1 MADKSEPVESAD
13 LKQDKVDQEELEATE
28 ADNTKTEALTDDS
41 DIEELSQE
49 EISALISPVADKK
62 ISDIPEDLPQNE
74 DTDQLLEQNDVTD
87 EKDIP
92 IKPLEEMNTDPNT
105 VNNSQDHE
113 PERDSSEKSVDREG
127 PETNKV
133 EESDTIPKNGQH
145 EEPADENE
153 TSNKDAVDDGPE
165 TNENESTRRIHHV
178 KHLKVLGA
186 ILVVCFILTG
196 LWGVGLYRNQKSVHQ
211 IHSNSQPIT
220 VETTDSAVPL
230 INETSMHSESL
241 PSGSSQ
247 PNPLQENQSQL
258 NKIRNSLLA
267 KGQVLTELQEQYR
280 SGVNR
285 VEEEVIAKIR
295 NGDIE
300 TLNQAL
306 HDNRAKF
313 QLHTIQWRQAYIEQ
327 LEGPIRW
334 LNEGSENLLFLQ
346 RKHDIESV
354 VLAVC
359 RDITEDKILAESDD
373 AIRRFTNGSIEDHLV
388 VDLKKDRLLPVN
400 QIWQR
405 LISTEKQS
413 NTDSVKSKTQSHNL
427 NRSQSKKTNQRGTNL
442 LIWKEI
448 CAGEFERKH
457 DLTALSEKA
466 AECLAVWKEPDLF
479 INQLANL
486 TPGAAQELLKWK
498 GKWLGLNGLIEL
510 SPETAS
516 YLFNWEGEWV
526 SLNGLIYM
534 NSESSAY
541 LSKWTGHTLEMM
553 GLSSELMARDSLALK
568 HLSKWMSKGNHLYV
582 SDDIRQLIVSQ

>member
-1 MADKSEPVESAD
+1 MADKSERVESVK
-13 LKQDKVDQEELEATE
+13 LEQGNVDQEEPEATE
-28 ADNTKTEALTDDS
+28 TDNSKAEAHTDES

-49 EISALISPVADKK
+49 EISALISPIADEQ

-74 DTDQLLEQNDVTD
+74 DTDQLSNQNDVTD
-87 EKDIP
+87 EQDTP
-92 IKPLEEMNTDPNT
+92 IKPFEEMNTDS
-105 VNNSQDHE
+105 NNVDNNQDHE
-113 PERDSSEKSVDREG
+113 LERDASEKSVDGEG
-127 PETNKV
+127 PEVTQV
-133 EESDTIPKNGQH
+133 DESDINPKNDQH
-145 EEPADENE
+145 EEPADENK
-153 TSNKDAVDDGPE
+153 TSKNGAADGQE
-165 TNENESTRRIHHV
+165 TNDNESTRRIHHV

-186 ILVVCFILTG
+186 ILVGCFILTG

-211 IHSNSQPIT
+211 SNSNSQPIT
-220 VETTDSAVPL
+220 AETTDSAVL
-230 INETSMHSESL
+230 LVNETNMRSESL

-247 PNPLQENQSQL
+247 PNPLQKNQSQL
-258 NKIRNSLLA
+258 NKIRNSLLV
-267 KGQVLTELQEQYR
+267 KGQVLTKLQEQYR

-285 VEEEVIAKIR
+285 LEEEVIAKIR

-373 AIRRFTNGSIEDHLV
+373 AIRRFTNGSVEDHLV

-413 NTDSVKSKTQSHNL
+413 NTVSVKSKTQNHNL
-427 NRSQSKKTNQRGTNL
+427 NRSRSKENKQKGTNQ
-442 LIWKEI
+442 LIWEEI

-466 AECLAVWKEPDLF
+466 AECLADWEEPDLF

-486 TPGAAQELLKWK
+486 TPDAARELLKWR

-510 SPETAS
+510 SPEAAS

-568 HLSKWMSKGNHLYV
+568 HLSKWIKKGNHLHV
-582 SDDIRQLIVSQ
+582 PDDIRQLIISQ